1 MHQALG
7 RIVLAQALEQLGR
20 QATLVRAQGCGVPFG
35 AVWVVDRDE
44 GRLAAHGQAYVVLE
58 QVAVDLPAQGLDRQP
73 LFFGVGLGHPWRF
86 PDALHRH
93 LMGELAFARLHQPAD
108 GRGGRWIGA
117 AGQGDMPFTG
127 EQPGRGIQANPASA
141 GQIHFAPGV
150 QVGEVHLGTGRAVE
164 GFDVGGQLNQ
174 ITRDKSRR
182 QPEVAQQLHQQPGRV
197 AAGAGRVFQGK
208 FRGLHTRLHAN
219 QVTDIGGQALVEA
232 DQEIHSRQRRAVD
245 TGQVRSQPWRQRQG
259 FQIRRQLALLIGGVA
274 ERDIFGVGLQEKI
287 ERIEHRHLGDQ
298 VDFNAQLVSL
308 FREHQARQV
317 IALGVLLP
325 VDEMLLG
332 QHLQRVG
339 QYPRTAMG
347 RRA

>member
-1 MHQALG
+1 M
-7 RIVLAQALEQLGR
+7 LAQALEQLGR
-20 QATLVRAQGCGVPFG
+20 QATFVRAQGCSVPLG
-35 AVWVVDRDE
+35 AVWVVDRNE
-44 GRLAAHGQAYVVLE
+44 GRFAAHGQAYVVLE
-58 QVAVDLPAQGLDRQP
+58 QVAINLPAQGLDRQP
-73 LFFGVGLGHPWRF
+73 LFFGIGLGHPWRF

-93 LMGELAFARLHQPAD
+93 LVGKFALARLHQPTD
-108 GRGGRWIGA
+108 RRGGRWIGT
-117 AGQGDMPFTG
+117 AGQRDMPFTG
-127 EQPGRGIQANPASA
+127 KQPGRGIQANPASA

-208 FRGLHTRLHAN
+208 FRSLHARFHAN

-298 VDFNAQLVSL
+298 VDFDAQLVSL

-317 IALGVLLP
+317 IALRVLLP